1 MSTYKLV
8 CPHCGGVLRIRT
20 SVGQHIFLRTAY
32 LQCCTVACGATF
44 RGQFE
49 ITHEMSPSGMPNP
62 TVQLPVA
69 PQSLRRQS
77 MRKDDETQMDL
88 LDLENAS

>member
-32 LQCCTVACGATF
+32 LQA
-44 RGQFE
+44 
-49 ITHEMSPSGMPNP
+49 
-62 TVQLPVA
+62 TVQHC
-69 PQSLRRQS
+69 R
-77 MRKDDETQMDL
+77 
-88 LDLENAS
+88 